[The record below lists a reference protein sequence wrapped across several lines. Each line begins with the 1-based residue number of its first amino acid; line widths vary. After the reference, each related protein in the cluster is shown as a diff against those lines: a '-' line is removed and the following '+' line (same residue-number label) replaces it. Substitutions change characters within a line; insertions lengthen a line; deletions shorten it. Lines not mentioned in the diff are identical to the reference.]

1 MKSSRASGA
10 GLAMRLMAILPLV
23 DAATQSVAPMVGPS
37 SRVELLVFP
46 TEVCDKRVTA
56 SRQKAQRE
64 SERERQRH
72 RKRERERENENRAAE
87 ECRVLSIDR
96 PTKVVHVATA
106 DQTTLIENQSY
117 QRLPSPGPYFAVQ
130 LPLPVAMQTHGGAAP
145 FAVPAALPPPRQRC
159 EQLAAHGLGGGGA
172 GGIDASATQRKPTV
186 AARS

>member
-1 MKSSRASGA
+1 
-10 GLAMRLMAILPLV
+10 MRLMAILPLV

-72 RKRERERENENRAAE
+72 RKRETQKEREREREREKENRAAE

>member
-1 MKSSRASGA
+1 MFFLR
-10 GLAMRLMAILPLV
+10 RYVI
-23 DAATQSVAPMVGPS
+23 
-37 SRVELLVFP
+37 
-46 TEVCDKRVTA
+46 
-56 SRQKAQRE
+56 RE
-64 SERERQRH
+64 SQRRVKKHRERVRERDRDTERE
-72 RKRERERENENRAAE
+72 RERERENENRAAE

>member
-1 MKSSRASGA
+1 MFSLRRDVIRESQR
-10 GLAMRLMAILPLV
+10 
-23 DAATQSVAPMVGPS
+23 
-37 SRVELLVFP
+37 RV
-46 TEVCDKRVTA
+46 K
-56 SRQKAQRE
+56 KQRE
-64 SERERQRH
+64 SERQRLRQRQ
-72 RKRERERENENRAAE
+72 RDNENRAAE
-87 ECRVLSIDR
+87 KCRVLSIDR
-96 PTKVVHVATA
+96 STKVVHVATA

-159 EQLAAHGLGGGGA
+159 EQLVAHGLGGGGA